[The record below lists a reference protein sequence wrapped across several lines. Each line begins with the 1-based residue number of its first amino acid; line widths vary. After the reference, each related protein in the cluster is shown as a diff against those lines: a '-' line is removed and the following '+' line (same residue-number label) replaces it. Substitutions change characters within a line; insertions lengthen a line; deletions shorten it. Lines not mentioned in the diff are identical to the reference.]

1 MTKDESITSSLNTFG
16 HEDLH
21 GFANYLGMSYEEL
34 LELQQKNL
42 AAQMEYLRSGYQEGD
57 QL

>member
-34 LELQQKNL
+34 IEIQKKNFES
-42 AAQMEYLRSGYQEGD
+42 QVEYLRGQEGD

>member
-21 GFANYLGMSYEEL
+21 GFANYLNMSYEEL
-34 LELQQKNL
+34 LEIQQKNL
-42 AAQMEYLRSGYQEGD
+42 ALQIEYLRSQEGD